1 MPPENGL
8 RYNVYLCDAEGKPV
22 GPITEFDALDTTGT
36 YGYDLGNPLMDMTIE
51 MTFDVRNSTITYRSM
66 KRLQYGWR
74 ARGPVRKRAVTKAWR
89 EYSEYLEALL
99 WTM

>member
-1 MPPENGL
+1 MPPEKLFN
-8 RYNVYLCDAEGKPV
+8 YDDVYLCDAEGKPI

-36 YGYDLGNPLMDMTIE
+36 FGYDLGNPLMDMTIE

-74 ARGPVRKRAVTKAWR
+74 ARGPVRKRAIDNAWWDYAKR
-89 EYSEYLEALL
+89 MGVLL
-99 WTM
+99 